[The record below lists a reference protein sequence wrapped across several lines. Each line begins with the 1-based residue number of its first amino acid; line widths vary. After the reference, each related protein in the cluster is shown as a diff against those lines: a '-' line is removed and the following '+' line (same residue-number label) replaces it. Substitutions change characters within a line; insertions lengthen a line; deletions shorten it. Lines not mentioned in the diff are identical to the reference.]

1 MVHGVIYSLL
11 RRRSL
16 CFSRLLTPHYN
27 VCSTTHMSR
36 TFQSTHQTLISDCL
50 CRRAVKHSPYVI
62 TKAVF
67 QTIFVLEVEPECLG
81 LLHTNKWSDPYLFNS
96 PITQKRCT
104 FFVQILTHLKVCFV
118 LVQVLSLSKCFMKR
132 CVIQLTLLCYS
143 AHLGVLFN
151 TP

>member
-1 MVHGVIYSLL
+1 MVHGVIYSHL

-81 LLHTNKWSDPYLFNS
+81 LLHTNKWSDGMLFS
-96 PITQKRCT
+96 TPC
-104 FFVQILTHLKVCFV
+104 
-118 LVQVLSLSKCFMKR
+118 
-132 CVIQLTLLCYS
+132 CVIQHTLVCYLTHHDMLFNTHWYVIQHTLICYL
-143 AHLGVLFN
+143 AHIGVLFS
-151 TP
+151 TPLCVI